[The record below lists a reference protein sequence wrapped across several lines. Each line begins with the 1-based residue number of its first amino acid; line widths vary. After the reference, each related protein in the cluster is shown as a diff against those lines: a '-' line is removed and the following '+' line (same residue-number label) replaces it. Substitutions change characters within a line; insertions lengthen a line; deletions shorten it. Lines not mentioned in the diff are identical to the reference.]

1 MHHQHSLAVWLL
13 LIRKLLLLLWLL
25 LQSDSGRYLLIS
37 HFTTSQIEKKK
48 KIAVRYHHRRRG
60 SCTRKINVS
69 LYKLAAGICQVVIYS
84 GPSDG
89 ARSCA
94 GDIGDNVLSTVIRND
109 NREKV
114 LAW

>member
-1 MHHQHSLAVWLL
+1 MAATYSEAVVALVAAAAV
-13 LIRKLLLLLWLL
+13 
-25 LQSDSGRYLLIS
+25 SGRYLLIS
-37 HFTTSQIEKKK
+37 HFTTSQIEKK
-48 KIAVRYHHRRRG
+48 ITVRYHHRCRG

-94 GDIGDNVLSTVIRND
+94 GDIGDNVLSTAIRND
-109 NREKV
+109 KREKV